1 VLAAVALTALCVFL
15 ALQVSSML
23 RDAEQSKVAL
33 IAETESYTTRS
44 KLVRSVDSMLDS
56 VRDLHAYWEEYSAL
70 PSEVWPQLRG
80 LEWRDVPGISTI
92 LWFDESR
99 DTRYLHTLQHAVL
112 NYRPGDDEWRALEPL
127 RRQAAAISDE
137 AILGPF
143 PSSDGHRFHVVVNAA
158 PYGGTLIAVVDA
170 RAALQELLRDESPG
184 YAIDVTWEEAVIY
197 RRGSPATDI
206 PSEWVREG
214 QIRNSMGVVWKVVH
228 APTAGLADSLVTP
241 ALAAVLPM
249 GLLVSGLLGLLVVE
263 NGRVNVRAA
272 AAGKAEQRLA
282 KLNRELEQQVAQR
295 TEELAKR
302 TADLE
307 TITESVAHD
316 LRNPLN
322 AISVNVQVL
331 EQQLGESLG
340 QEGQEAME
348 RTTSGISRMA
358 EILDRLVGLSV
369 ATRATF
375 EPETLNMTELV
386 AGEFERLRS
395 VEPPP
400 AVDFRLEPLPE
411 VQGDSTLVQIL
422 VLNLLSNALQSTR
435 VKSDRRI
442 SVSCSTQG
450 GIPTFCIRDNGR
462 GLDSEHAKRIFRPFE
477 QLSEGAS
484 ANGLGL
490 GLTIASR
497 VVKRHGGQIWAEG
510 VAGREAAIYFTL
522 EPGPGPG
529 QAEGKASR
537 AV

>member
-1 VLAAVALTALCVFL
+1 MLAAVALTVLCVFL
-15 ALQVSSML
+15 SLQVSSML

-44 KLVRSVDSMLDS
+44 KLVRSVNSMLES
-56 VRDLHAYWEEYSAL
+56 IRDLHAYWEEFGAL
-70 PSEVWPQLRG
+70 PSEEWPQLRG
-80 LEWRDVPGISTI
+80 LEWRVIPGISTI
-92 LWFDESR
+92 LWFDEAR
-99 DTRYLHTLQHAVL
+99 DTRYLHTSQHAVL
-112 NYRPGDDEWRALEPL
+112 NYRPGDDEWRELEPL
-127 RRQAAAISDE
+127 RRQAVSITDE

-143 PSSDGHRFHVVVNAA
+143 PSGDGHRFHVVVNAA
-158 PYGGTLIAVVDA
+158 PYGGTLVAVVDA
-170 RAALQELLRDESPG
+170 RAALQEFLRDESPG
-184 YAIDVTWEEAVIY
+184 YAIDVTWEDAVIY
-197 RRGSPATDI
+197 RRGSRATGI

-228 APTAGLADSLVTP
+228 APTAGLAGSLVTP

-249 GLLVSGLLGLLVVE
+249 SLLVSALLGLLVVE

-272 AAGKAEQRLA
+272 AASRAERRVA
-282 KLNRELEQQVAQR
+282 RLNRELEQQVAER

-340 QEGQEAME
+340 QDGREALE
-348 RTTSGISRMA
+348 RTTSGVSRMA

-369 ATRATF
+369 ASRATF

-386 AGEFERLRS
+386 AGEFERLQS

-400 AVDFRLEPLPE
+400 AVDFRLEPLPD
-411 VQGDSTLVQIL
+411 VKGDSTLVQIL

-450 GIPTFCIRDNGR
+450 GVQTFCIRDNGR
-462 GLDSEHAKRIFRPFE
+462 GLDSEHAKRIFHPFE
-477 QLSEGAS
+477 QLSAGAT

-497 VVKRHGGQIWAEG
+497 VVKRHGGRIWAEG
-510 VAGREAAIYFTL
+510 VAGKEAAIYFTL
-522 EPGPGPG
+522 EAGPGPG
-529 QAEGKASR
+529 QAEGSASR
-537 AV
+537 AE